1 MSLFLFS
8 LACHFTNP
16 CILSYDLM
24 LEWLYDVRS
33 KCRPSEYAIVWM
45 TFFIMPIAG
54 VNAGIGIGAI
64 LSFVEW
70 KIWQRRTYES

>member
-1 MSLFLFS
+1 MYNASR
-8 LACHFTNP
+8 
-16 CILSYDLM
+16 YDLM

-33 KCRPSEYAIVWM
+33 KCRPMEYAIVWM

-64 LSFVEW
+64 LSVVEH
-70 KIWQRRTYES
+70 KVHIRRTSER

>member
-1 MSLFLFS
+1 
-8 LACHFTNP
+8 
-16 CILSYDLM
+16 M

-33 KCRPSEYAIVWM
+33 KCRTSEYAIVWM